1 MVNIAILGA
10 GNIAVKMAHT
20 INGMVAAG
28 NHNLAPYAVA
38 ARDEARA
45 QQFAHDY
52 GFQKA
57 YGSYEEMLADP
68 KVDLVYVATPHSHHY
83 EHMRLCLSC
92 GKNVLC
98 EKAFT
103 VNASQAGAITTMA
116 REKGVYVAEA
126 IWTRYLPSRKMID
139 ELIASGA
146 IGTPRV
152 LTANLAYPL
161 EHVERM
167 LRPEL
172 AGGALLDLGVY
183 TLNFASMVFGDDIAE
198 MHSVSQKIETG
209 VDAQDSITLTYRDG
223 KMAILCAAFTCTGDR
238 RGVVYGTTGTLTV
251 DNINNPMEIIVTQ
264 HNKPDAVRT
273 YTVPPQITGFEY
285 EVQAAVDA
293 IERGQT
299 ECEAM
304 PHAETVRIMRQ
315 MDALRAQWGLVY
327 PNEGL

>member
-28 NHNLAPYAVA
+28 NHSLAPYAVA

-92 GKNVLC
+92 GTNVLC

-103 VNASQAGAITTMA
+103 VNASQAEAVTNMA
-116 REKGVYVAEA
+116 YEKGLYVAEA

-172 AGGALLDLGVY
+172 AGGALLDLGY
-183 TLNFASMVFGDDIAE
+183 IR
-198 MHSVSQKIETG
+198 
-209 VDAQDSITLTYRDG
+209 SISLPWCLATILRKCTAYPRKLKPAWMLRILLRLRTVMG
-223 KMAILCAAFTCTGDR
+223 KWPFS
-238 RGVVYGTTGTLTV
+238 
-251 DNINNPMEIIVTQ
+251 
-264 HNKPDAVRT
+264 
-273 YTVPPQITGFEY
+273 VPPLPARGIG
-285 EVQAAVDA
+285 AAWCTA
-293 IERGQT
+293 QPER
-299 ECEAM
+299 
-304 PHAETVRIMRQ
+304 
-315 MDALRAQWGLVY
+315 
-327 PNEGL
+327 